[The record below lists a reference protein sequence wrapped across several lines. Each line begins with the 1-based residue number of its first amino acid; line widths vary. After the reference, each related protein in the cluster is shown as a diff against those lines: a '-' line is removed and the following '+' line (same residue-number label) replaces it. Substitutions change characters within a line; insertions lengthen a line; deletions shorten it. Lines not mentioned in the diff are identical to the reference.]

1 MFSQGY
7 NFDAIKIP
15 SVRKRGTRRSMTNFF
30 KEYDKIASWLKDR
43 RRYMIKRL
51 GWKSAIF
58 PMHIT
63 VPLFNRRSTSALAFS
78 CKQPV
83 APKKESIDI
92 SMAFPH
98 RSQIQSIS

>member
-15 SVRKRGTRRSMTNFF
+15 SVRKRGTRRSMTEFF
-30 KEYDKIASWLKDR
+30 KKHNKITSWLEDR
-43 RRYMIKRL
+43 SRYMIKRL
-51 GWKSAIF
+51 GWKPAVF
-58 PMHIT
+58 PMHVT
-63 VPLFNRRSTSALAFS
+63 VALLNRRSTGALAFS